1 MDLMKLTSRRS
12 VLVLAAGMPAII
24 TAKGVQ
30 SPPKDIDLLRLGDRF
45 DALAAQVDHAI
56 EHALDIEWV
65 TLEELGR
72 VEAEILRRP
81 ATTIEGLSTK
91 ARVACWAVLGD
102 LDDSE
107 QSNAYERVALSII
120 RDLIRLH
127 RPELERPG
135 AIKKLVQE
143 VEQDVGRVSPT

>member
-24 TAKGVQ
+24 KARGAQ
-30 SPPKDIDLLRLGDRF
+30 SSPKDIDLLQLGEQF
-45 DALAAQVDHAI
+45 DALSAQVDHAI
-56 EHALDIEWV
+56 EHSLDIEWV
-65 TLEELGR
+65 TLEELSR

-91 ARVACWAVLGD
+91 ARVACWALLGD

-127 RPELERPG
+127 RPDLEQPG
-135 AIKKLVQE
+135 ALRKLVE
-143 VEQDVGRVSPT
+143 S

>member
-1 MDLMKLTSRRS
+1 MKAISRRA
-12 VLVLAAGMPAII
+12 VLFSAPFIPAVAGGEIKPAQ
-24 TAKGVQ
+24 GDVC
-30 SPPKDIDLLRLGDRF
+30 LFRLGDRF
-45 DALAAQVDHAI
+45 DAVAAQVDHAI
-56 EHALDIEWV
+56 EHSLDIEWV

-81 ATTIEGLSTK
+81 ATTIEGLCTK
-91 ARVACWAVLGD
+91 ARVACWAVIGD

-107 QSNAYERVALSII
+107 QSNAYERIALSII
-120 RDLIRLH
+120 RDLVRLH

-135 AIKKLVQE
+135 AIAKLVQE